1 MQRSPKTD
9 RPAPTIDW
17 LISQYALGQLP
28 RAAALLTQSYLEM
41 NPHRRQT
48 ADRIEQVGGWSLE
61 KAEPVAMRA
70 ATSEA
75 LLAQFEDTDVMTAA
89 ARISTSDAHE
99 SALPPSLLTAIGR
112 PLSEVPWK
120 WRGIGAY
127 EHRLSNLEDDGII
140 ARLLRIEP
148 GKAVPQHTHEGME
161 ATLVVSGA
169 YCDDAGRFGPGD
181 LELADDAV
189 DHKPIAERGET
200 CICFAVTE
208 APMQLTGRI
217 GRIFQS
223 LL

>member
-1 MQRSPKTD
+1 MQNSPRTN
-9 RPAPTIDW
+9 RPAPTIEW

-28 RAAALLTQSYLEM
+28 RAAALLAQSYLEM
-41 NPHRRQT
+41 NPHQRHT

-70 ATSEA
+70 ATSDA
-75 LLAQFEDTDVMTAA
+75 LLAQFEGTAVMSAP
-89 ARISTSDAHE
+89 RRKSTSEAHE
-99 SALPPSLLTAIGR
+99 SALPSSLLAAIGQ
-112 PLSEVPWK
+112 PLSEVSWK

-127 EHRLSNLEDDGII
+127 EHRLSALEDDGIV

-169 YCDDAGRFGPGD
+169 YSDDAGRFGPGD
-181 LELADDAV
+181 IELADDAV

>member
-1 MQRSPKTD
+1 MQHSPKTD

-17 LISQYALGQLP
+17 LVSQYALGQLP

-41 NPHRRQT
+41 NPHQRHT

-70 ATSEA
+70 STSEA
-75 LLAQFEDTDVMTAA
+75 LLAQLEGTDVMTAPM
-89 ARISTSDAHE
+89 RISTSDPFE
-99 SALPPSLLTAIGR
+99 STMPASLLDAIGR
-112 PLSEVPWK
+112 PLSDVPWK

-127 EHRLSNLEDDGII
+127 EHRLSALEDDGIV

>member
-1 MQRSPKTD
+1 MQHMPHTPRS
-9 RPAPTIDW
+9 APSVDW

-28 RAAALLTQSYLEM
+28 RAAALLAETYLEM
-41 NPHRRQT
+41 NPQQRHT

-61 KAEPVAMRA
+61 RAEPVSMRA
-70 ATSEA
+70 QSADA
-75 LLAQFEDTDVMTAA
+75 LLAQLEEGDT
-89 ARISTSDAHE
+89 
-99 SALPPSLLTAIGR
+99 LTATAPIVSPRPTPSPLPASLTHAVGQ
-112 PLSEVPWK
+112 PLSDIAWK

-127 EHRLSNLEDDGII
+127 EYRLKEFEDEGIV

-161 ATLVVSGA
+161 ATLVVQGA
-169 YCDDAGRFGPGD
+169 YSDDAGRFGPGD

-208 APMQLTGRI
+208 APMKLTGRI

>member
-1 MQRSPKTD
+1 MQQTPNQI
-9 RPAPTIDW
+9 RPAPTVDW
-17 LISQYALGQLP
+17 LVSQYALGQLP
-28 RAAALLTQSYLEM
+28 RAAALLAQAYLEM
-41 NPHRRQT
+41 NPHQRET

-61 KAEPVAMRA
+61 KAEPVAMRGGTA
-70 ATSEA
+70 AS
-75 LLAQFEDTDVMTAA
+75 LLAQFEGTDVLTARA
-89 ARISTSDAHE
+89 PAPASDTLE
-99 SALPPSLLTAIGR
+99 SALPPSLLDAVGQ
-112 PLSEVPWK
+112 PLSDIPWK

-127 EHRLSNLEDDGII
+127 EHRLASLEDDGIV

-161 ATLVVSGA
+161 ATLVVAGA
-169 YCDDAGRFGPGD
+169 YSDDAGRFGPGD